1 MQEETIYDYMSE
13 EELLDWYYPGMPK
26 EVREKYNLKVPTKE
40 EYIQSTTPLERISD
54 LYILGLNRRDR
65 SLPKNTLTCFQKH
78 LRSMQFY
85 TGISFLGTMI

>member
-13 EELLDWYYPGMPK
+13 EELLDWFYPGMPK

-54 LYILGLNRRDR
+54 LYILGLNRRDKEFAKKI
-65 SLPKNTLTCFQKH
+65 L
-78 LRSMQFY
+78 
-85 TGISFLGTMI
+85 